1 MCTNVQMY
9 LKVGVKSYRIMVLIC
24 IYLMTDSFGQA
35 FFFPMELLDNSLFS
49 LENYP

>member
-1 MCTNVQMY
+1 MCTNVHMY

-24 IYLMTDSFGQA
+24 IYLMTDSLGQA
-35 FFFPMELLDNSLFS
+35 FFPMELLDNSLFS